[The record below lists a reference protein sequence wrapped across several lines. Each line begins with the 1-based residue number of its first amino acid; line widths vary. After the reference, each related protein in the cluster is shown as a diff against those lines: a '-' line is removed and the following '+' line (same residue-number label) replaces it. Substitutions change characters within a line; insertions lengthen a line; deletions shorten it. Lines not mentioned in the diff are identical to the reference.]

1 MGTLRL
7 TLALIAL
14 ALFASATAA
23 PVVVKVDLKP
33 LIRAAASSK
42 VQFAVP
48 VAHSASA
55 SKDGHWRR
63 VGEREEWQYA
73 VQVPTAVSLSFH
85 AGKISLPASA
95 TLTVKSS
102 VSTVTYRA
110 ADVRKPDLWSRVQPG
125 DSLQFDLSVA
135 AADRGNVVFEIQS
148 LQAGYRALGP
158 QATDHPYYRQ
168 LLRVSAAAGT

>member
-63 VGEREEWQYA
+63 VGEREEWQYE
-73 VQVPTAVSLSFH
+73 VQVSTAISLSFH
-85 AGKISLPASA
+85 AGRIGLPPSA
-95 TLTVKSS
+95 LLTVKSS
-102 VSTVTYRA
+102 ASTVTYRP
-110 ADVRKPDLWSRVQPG
+110 ADLKKPEVWSRVQPG
-125 DSLQFDLSVA
+125 DSLQISLS
-135 AADRGNVVFEIQS
+135 
-148 LQAGYRALGP
+148 
-158 QATDHPYYRQ
+158 
-168 LLRVSAAAGT
+168 